1 MTTTPDLSSLPY
13 RRCVG
18 VVLIDGYGRIFAGER
33 IDTPGAWQMPQGGVE
48 RDEAPDAAALRELR
62 EETGIRPELAQ
73 VIDETPDWIA
83 YDLPDELV
91 PRLWNGCFRG
101 QQQRWFLTRFLGE
114 DREIDIHTDHPEFA
128 RWQWMGKADLL
139 DAIVPFKRDVYAQVL
154 RSFDWALD

>member
-1 MTTTPDLSSLPY
+1 MHQIEAAVDIVEPH
-13 RRCVG
+13 CVS
-18 VVLIDGYGRIFAGER
+18 DHR
-33 IDTPGAWQMPQGGVE
+33 IDLDFSLHIPVHDPGH
-48 RDEAPDAAALRELR
+48 
-62 EETGIRPELAQ
+62 IRPELAQ